1 MIAKMIAAG
10 RVRGGGVVK
19 RVRRPGE
26 ESETGEGCDVEG
38 KLHSIVHDRCRFRDP
53 PPPRAADPTPA
64 RICVGTPVCTSRR
77 RSPRPGGRG
86 AASGDGRVSPFRR
99 PRPPPERS
107 YRPRQ
112 RRHHHHRFFV
122 NALAHA
128 RTLCTLTPAALSPRK
143 GAAVESR

>member
-77 RSPRPGGRG
+77 RSPRPCGRG

-99 PRPPPERS
+99 PRPPPGTIVPATS
-107 YRPRQ
+107 TPTSPSPLLRQ
-112 RRHHHHRFFV
+112 C
-122 NALAHA
+122 A
-128 RTLCTLTPAALSPRK
+128 RAREDVVHIDTG
-143 GAAVESR
+143 GAKS

>member
-99 PRPPPERS
+99 PRPPPGTIVPATS
-107 YRPRQ
+107 TPTSPSPLLRQ
-112 RRHHHHRFFV
+112 C
-122 NALAHA
+122 A
-128 RTLCTLTPAALSPRK
+128 RAREDVVHIDTG
-143 GAAVESR
+143 GAKS